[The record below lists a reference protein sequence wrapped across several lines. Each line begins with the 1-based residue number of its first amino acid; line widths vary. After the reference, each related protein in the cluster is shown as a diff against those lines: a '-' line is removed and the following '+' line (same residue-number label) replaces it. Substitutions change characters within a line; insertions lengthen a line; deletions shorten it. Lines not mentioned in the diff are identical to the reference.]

1 MIFNINTLTVR
12 NLNVYD
18 HLISNGPYIQCV
30 RWKRKPI
37 WLPTAKSKMYKIP
50 QRPVI
55 PIEDQCELKRLF
67 NNYRTIMKSLMYMK
81 FPLLFII
88 IQQIYYNIV
97 YYKLLYKMI
106 HCNFVLGLFLL
117 KKKKKEKRTWILIL

>member
-1 MIFNINTLTVR
+1 MILSTLTVR

-18 HLISNGPYIQCV
+18 HLISNGPCIQCV

-37 WLPTAKSKMYKIP
+37 WLPTAKSKIFRVP
-50 QRPVI
+50 ERPVI
-55 PIEDQCELKRLF
+55 PIEDYCELKRLF

-88 IQQIYYNIV
+88 TDLYNKIY
-97 YYKLLYKMI
+97 LYKI
-106 HCNFVLGLFLL
+106 LYCNFVLGVFLF
-117 KKKKKEKRTWILIL
+117 KKKKKKKIIWILIL